1 MERKEGSQCVGIIG
15 PTNVALM
22 EEMAGL
28 PSGKLESVAGE
39 IGGFLAE
46 QSLGMV
52 CVPVKGVPL
61 WALEGYKR
69 AGGKN
74 ALALWPRP
82 SNLAE
87 PSQAQTLGSPE
98 LADRVIDDLTW
109 GEEPFELARI
119 SDCLVVLGLS
129 CGTMIEM
136 VATKWIKGT
145 PVLAVRSLMTGIP
158 AEIAAELDIRFC
170 GDVESLKGIIFETLA
185 GLDTNRTT
193 S

>member
-1 MERKEGSQCVGIIG
+1 MKGKEESQCVGIIG

-22 EEMAGL
+22 EQMAGL
-28 PSGKLESVAGE
+28 PSGTLKAAADE
-39 IGGFLAE
+39 IGVFLAE

-69 AGGKN
+69 AGGKDS
-74 ALALWPRP
+74 LALWPRSP
-82 SNLAE
+82 DMAE
-87 PSQAQTLGSPE
+87 SSTAQTQGKPE
-98 LADRVIDDLTW
+98 LADRMRDDLTW

-136 VATKWIKGT
+136 VATKWIKNT
-145 PVLAVRSLMTGIP
+145 PLLAVSSLMTGIP
-158 AEIAAELDIRFC
+158 AEITAELDLKFC
-170 GDVESLKGIIFETLA
+170 DGVDTLKEMISKTLA
-185 GLDTNRTT
+185 DLDTNRRTP
-193 S
+193 

>member
-1 MERKEGSQCVGIIG
+1 MKRKEESLRVGIIG
-15 PTNVALM
+15 PTNAALM
-22 EEMAGL
+22 EEKAGL
-28 PSGKLESVAGE
+28 SSGTLEAAAAE

-61 WALEGYKR
+61 WALESYKR

-82 SNLAE
+82 SDLAE
-87 PSQAQTLGSPE
+87 TSQAQTLGRPE
-98 LADRVIDDLTW
+98 LADRVRDDLTW

-136 VATKWIKGT
+136 VATKWIKNT

-158 AEIAAELDIRFC
+158 AEITAELDLILC
-170 GDVESLKGIIFETLA
+170 DDVEALKEMIRETLA
-185 GLDTNRTT
+185 GLDTNPA
-193 S
+193 SP